1 MDGNYMERAETRK
14 IQRLRREKQVKRQR
28 RFIIG
33 MLFAVVLVIAVLS
46 ITHFAYAS
54 ADSSTVTRVKYYK
67 SIMIYNG
74 DTLESITS
82 RYLTEEYDSAEQYI
96 YEISCINHL
105 TEDPVLIAGNYLM
118 VPYYTDGI
126 VKEFAAN

>member
-1 MDGNYMERAETRK
+1 MDGYYTERAETRK

-28 RFIIG
+28 RFIIAI
-33 MLFAVVLVIAVLS
+33 LFAVVLVIAVLS

-54 ADSSTVTRVKYYK
+54 ADSNTITRVKYYK

-74 DTLESITS
+74 DTLEAITS

-105 TEDPVLIAGNYLM
+105 TEDPVLIAGNYLT
-118 VPYYTDGI
+118 VPYYTDSI